1 MCPYVKIYK
10 MQITQQRQKKE
21 NRHSIRLEDFPSEKV
36 FDLLTG
42 LKHKFLVQVLSN
54 YTFIPSN
61 RFS

>member
-21 NRHSIRLEDFPSEKV
+21 NRHSIRLEDFRSEKV